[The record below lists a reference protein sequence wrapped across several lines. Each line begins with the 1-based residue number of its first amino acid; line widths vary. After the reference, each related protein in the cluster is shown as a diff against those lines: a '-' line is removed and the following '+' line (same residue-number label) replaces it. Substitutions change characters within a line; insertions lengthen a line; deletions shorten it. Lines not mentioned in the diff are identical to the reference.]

1 MAIIVIDPGHGGTE
15 PVGGSS
21 PNNAIGPEGTLE
33 KRWTLDLAKR
43 LERILSAMH
52 DVHLTRETDVN
63 LGIAARAHVARDRRA
78 DVFLAIHLNGFH
90 DPTVQ
95 GTETWVWPGTGP
107 SDPSYRLAQ
116 FVQRATVAVT
126 GYRDR
131 GIKSER
137 RLGVLRPSNHVERTA
152 RCLAESS
159 FLTGPGRASGETEEQ
174 RLQSESYRDALAE
187 GFAEAIEAYL

>member
-1 MAIIVIDPGHGGTE
+1 MEEAL
-15 PVGGSS
+15 VGMKNDS
-21 PNNAIGPEGTLE
+21 PTAT
-33 KRWTLDLAKR
+33 
-43 LERILSAMH
+43 SARSFLH
-52 DVHLTRETDVN
+52 RPHLKIRF
-63 LGIAARAHVARDRRA
+63 DR
-78 DVFLAIHLNGFH
+78 FGKTFG
-90 DPTVQ
+90 Q
-95 GTETWVWPGTGP
+95 
-107 SDPSYRLAQ
+107 
-116 FVQRATVAVT
+116 
-126 GYRDR
+126 